1 MLSASDENLKIL
13 FSDGNINKMVNDA
26 VNAYSEIFK
35 EDAKKLNLEKF
46 KQTIN
51 LNISK
56 QQEVANNII
65 IFDNKTINK

>member
-1 MLSASDENLKIL
+1 
-13 FSDGNINKMVNDA
+13 MVNDA